1 VAERGGA
8 TRIQKL
14 AGVDVYSYRER
25 TEEGEVVWEVAG
37 DGVSSMECSE
47 GVFIGQEGA
56 GARVSS
62 GGLAGN
68 FPGRGG
74 SGGDVGRVGR
84 SGGVLRLLRTR
95 YGMLV
100 TSATVSSRAYWSG
113 DREATVDTFPPST
126 GRGPA

>member
-1 VAERGGA
+1 VLLLHLPPFVLPTVAERGGA
-8 TRIQKL
+8 TRAQKL
-14 AGVDVYSYRER
+14 AGVDIYSYRER

-37 DGVSSMECSE
+37 DGVSSMECSK

-84 SGGVLRLLRTR
+84 SGGVLRLLRAR
-95 YGMLV
+95 YGLLV
-100 TSATVSSRAYWSG
+100 ASATVSSRA
-113 DREATVDTFPPST
+113 
-126 GRGPA
+126 